1 MAKLRLY
8 ICILIHQNRPRAK
21 DEELKLND
29 EILLIKNISL
39 MNPYVTSQWFEDV
52 LLSLGLIN
60 HSVKNLDK
68 LLLCRNIH
76 PKVCELKKLN
86 L

>member
-8 ICILIHQNRPRAK
+8 ICILIHLNRPRAK

-39 MNPYVTSQWFEDV
+39 MNPYVTSQ
-52 LLSLGLIN
+52 
-60 HSVKNLDK
+60 
-68 LLLCRNIH
+68 
-76 PKVCELKKLN
+76 
-86 L
+86 